1 MCSQIREVL
10 FPLAST
16 KVSCIWRSADCIRG
30 YQTGVSLHSH
40 TRHSK
45 EKLQFIPAFTEKW
58 PIIQRALDRQYRKSV
73 VPVDF
78 SRAYWTS
85 PLTPKLAY
93 EVEKDQIE
101 RELDLAA
108 LVSLTDHD
116 SIQAPSFLRLA
127 SETVEVPLSTEW
139 TVPYDCGSVFHLGV
153 HNLPV
158 AHAKDVT
165 QAMEQYTHKP
175 RAADV
180 TELLAALHSFPEVLL
195 VFNHPL
201 WDLGGLGAERH
212 AICLNT
218 FMQQNGAFLHALE
231 FNGMRKWEENKRV
244 LPLAERWALP
254 IVSGGDRHACEP
266 SATINLSHAQ
276 SFAEFVDEIR
286 NQQRSHILFMHQY
299 ADPMCVRIAHAVL
312 DVIRYYP
319 EYPEGSRRWD
329 DRVFHPDKTGEGFL
343 PLSAFWKSPPEFIE
357 RIFSVFRLAENATVQ
372 WAAKRVYADE
382 VDLPALSEG
391 RSEAIS

>member
-1 MCSQIREVL
+1 V
-10 FPLAST
+10 
-16 KVSCIWRSADCIRG
+16 
-30 YQTGVSLHSH
+30 
-40 TRHSK
+40 
-45 EKLQFIPAFTEKW
+45 
-58 PIIQRALDRQYRKSV
+58 IQRALDRQYRKSV

-93 EVEKDQIE
+93 EVEKGQIE

-116 SIQAPSFLRLA
+116 SIQAPSLLRLA
-127 SETVEVPLSTEW
+127 SETAEVPLSMEW
-139 TVPYDCGSVFHLGV
+139 TVPYHCGSVFHLGI

-158 AHAKDVT
+158 EHAHDLT
-165 QAMEQYTHKP
+165 QALEQYTQKP
-175 RAADV
+175 SRLEA
-180 TELLAALHSFPEVLL
+180 TKLLAALHSFPDVLI
-195 VFNHPL
+195 VFNHPW

-212 AICLNT
+212 AICVEQFL
-218 FMQQNGAFLHALE
+218 QQNNTYLHAFE
-231 FNGMRKWEENKRV
+231 INGMRKWDENKRV
-244 LPLAERWALP
+244 VPLAERWGLP

-266 SATINLSHAQ
+266 SANVNLSHAQ
-276 SFAEFVDEIR
+276 SFAEFVNEIR
-286 NQQRSHILFMHQY
+286 REKRSHILFMQQY
-299 ADPMCVRIAHAVL
+299 ADPMCVRVAHAVL

-329 DRVFHPDKTGEGFL
+329 DRVFHPDKTGEGFQ
-343 PLSAFWKSPPEFIE
+343 PLSAFWKSPPEFVE

-382 VDLPALSEG
+382 IDLHALSEG
-391 RSEAIS
+391 QSEAIS

>member
-1 MCSQIREVL
+1 
-10 FPLAST
+10 LAST
-16 KVSCIWRSADCIRG
+16 KVSCIWRSPDCTRG
-30 YQTGVSLHSH
+30 YRTGLSLHSH

-85 PLTPKLAY
+85 PLTPKLAF
-93 EVEKDQIE
+93 EVEKKQIE
-101 RELDLAA
+101 DVLDLAA

-116 SIQAPSFLRLA
+116 SIQAPSLLRLA
-127 SETVEVPLSTEW
+127 TETAEVPLSMEW
-139 TVPYDCGSVFHLGV
+139 TVPYDGSVFHLGV

-158 AHAKDVT
+158 AHAHDLT
-165 QAMEQYTHKP
+165 QALERYTQNP
-175 RAADV
+175 RTADV
-180 TELLAALHSFPEVLL
+180 TGLLATLHSFPQVLI

-201 WDLGGLGAERH
+201 WDLGELGGQRH
-212 AICLNT
+212 AICLEQ
-218 FMQQNGAFLHALE
+218 FLQQNSEFLHAFEL
-231 FNGMRKWEENKRV
+231 NGMRKWDENKRV
-244 LPLAERWALP
+244 VPLAERWGLP

-266 SATINLSHAQ
+266 SATVNLSQAQ

-286 NQQRSHILFMHQY
+286 NQQRSHILFMEQY
-299 ADPMCVRIAHAVL
+299 TDPMCVRVAHAVL

-329 DRVFHPDKTGEGFL
+329 DRVFHPDKSGEGFQ
-343 PLSAFWKSPPEFIE
+343 PLSAFWKSPPQFVD

-382 VDLPALSEG
+382 MDLHTLSDRQSG
-391 RSEAIS
+391 AIS

>member
-1 MCSQIREVL
+1 
-10 FPLAST
+10 LAST
-16 KVSCIWRSADCIRG
+16 KVSCIWRSPDCTRG
-30 YQTGVSLHSH
+30 YRTGLSLHSH

-85 PLTPKLAY
+85 PLTPKLAF
-93 EVEKDQIE
+93 EVEKKQIE
-101 RELDLAA
+101 DVLDLAA

-116 SIQAPSFLRLA
+116 SIQAPSLLRLA
-127 SETVEVPLSTEW
+127 TETAEVPLSMEW
-139 TVPYDCGSVFHLGV
+139 SVPYDGSVFHLGV

-158 AHAKDVT
+158 AHAHDLT
-165 QAMEQYTHKP
+165 QALERYTQNP
-175 RAADV
+175 RTADV
-180 TELLAALHSFPEVLL
+180 TGLLATLHSFPQVLI

-201 WDLGGLGAERH
+201 WDLGELGGQRH
-212 AICLNT
+212 AICLEQ
-218 FMQQNGAFLHALE
+218 FLQQNSEFLHAFEL
-231 FNGMRKWEENKRV
+231 NGMRKWDENKRV
-244 LPLAERWALP
+244 VPLAERWGLP

-266 SATINLSHAQ
+266 SATVNLSQAQ

-286 NQQRSHILFMHQY
+286 NQQRSHILFMEQY
-299 ADPMCVRIAHAVL
+299 TDPMCVRVAHAVL

-329 DRVFHPDKTGEGFL
+329 DRVFHPDKSGEGFQ
-343 PLSAFWKSPPEFIE
+343 PLSAFWKSPPQFVD

-382 VDLPALSEG
+382 MDLHTLSDRQSG
-391 RSEAIS
+391 AIS

>member
-1 MCSQIREVL
+1 M
-10 FPLAST
+10 PST
-16 KVSCIWRSADCIRG
+16 KVSCIWRSTDCISAYR
-30 YQTGVSLHSH
+30 TGVSLHSH

-93 EVEKDQIE
+93 EVERNQIQ
-101 RELDLAA
+101 RDLDLAA

-116 SIQAPSFLRLA
+116 SIQAPSLLRLA
-127 SETVEVPLSTEW
+127 SDTAEVPLSMEW
-139 TVPYDCGSVFHLGV
+139 TVPYACGSVFHLGI

-158 AHAKDVT
+158 AHAHDLT
-165 QAMEQYTHKP
+165 QALEQYTHNP
-175 RAADV
+175 RPADA
-180 TELLAALHSFPEVLL
+180 TELLAALHSFPEVLI

-212 AICLNT
+212 SICLDT
-218 FMQQNGAFLHALE
+218 FMRQNSTFLHAME
-231 FNGMRKWEENKRV
+231 INGMRKWDENRQV
-244 LPLAERWALP
+244 FPLAQRWSLP

-266 SATINLSHAQ
+266 SANINLSHAQ
-276 SFAEFVDEIR
+276 SFPEFVDEIR
-286 NQQRSHILFMHQY
+286 TQQRSHILFMQQY
-299 ADPMCVRIAHAVL
+299 ADPMCVRVAHAVL

-329 DRVFHPDKTGEGFL
+329 DRVFHPAKSGEGFQ
-343 PLSAFWKSPPEFIE
+343 PLSAFWKSPPEFVQ

-382 VDLPALSEG
+382 MDLSPLSEG
-391 RSEAIS
+391 PSEAVS

>member
-1 MCSQIREVL
+1 M
-10 FPLAST
+10 AST
-16 KVSCIWRSADCIRG
+16 KVSCIWKNPNSARDYR
-30 YQTGVSLHSH
+30 TGISLHSH

-58 PIIQRALDRQYRKSV
+58 PILQRILDRQYRKSV

-85 PLTPKLAY
+85 PLTPKLAF
-93 EVEKDQIE
+93 EVEKDQLE
-101 RELDLAA
+101 NVLDVAG

-116 SIQAPSFLRLA
+116 SIQAPALLRLA
-127 SETVEVPLSTEW
+127 TETAEMPLSLEW
-139 TVPYDCGSVFHLGV
+139 SVPYCGTMFHLGI

-158 AHAKDVT
+158 G
-165 QAMEQYTHKP
+165 QAQDIAAALDQYTQ
-175 RAADV
+175 RSSAQSV
-180 TELLAALHSFPEVLL
+180 TELLAMLHAFPEVLI

-201 WDLGGLGAERH
+201 WDLCGLGPQRH
-212 AICLNT
+212 AMCLEQ
-218 FMQQNGAFLHALE
+218 FLQQNNPFLHAFEL
-231 FNGMRKWEENKRV
+231 NGMRTWGENKRV
-244 LPLAERWALP
+244 MPLGERWERP

-266 SATINLSHAQ
+266 SAAVNLSNAQ
-276 SFAEFVDEIR
+276 SFAEFVHEIR
-286 NQQRSHILFMHQY
+286 KEQRSNVLFMQQY
-299 ADPMCVRIAHAVL
+299 TDPMCVRVAHAVL

-329 DRVFHPDKTGEGFL
+329 DRVFHPDKTGNGFL
-343 PLSAFWKSPPEFIE
+343 PISAFWKAPPPFVE

-382 VDLPALSEG
+382 IDLHVLSDTP
-391 RSEAIS
+391 SEAIS

>member
-1 MCSQIREVL
+1 V
-10 FPLAST
+10 
-16 KVSCIWRSADCIRG
+16 
-30 YQTGVSLHSH
+30 
-40 TRHSK
+40 
-45 EKLQFIPAFTEKW
+45 
-58 PIIQRALDRQYRKSV
+58 IQRFLDRQYRKSV

-101 RELDLAA
+101 RELDVAA

-127 SETVEVPLSTEW
+127 SETAEVPLSMEW
-139 TVPYDCGSVFHLGV
+139 TVPYECGSVFHLGI

-158 AHAKDVT
+158 AHARDLS
-165 QAMEQYTHKP
+165 QAMEQYTQKP
-175 RAADV
+175 QALQA
-180 TELLAALHSFPEVLL
+180 TELLAALDSVPEVLI

-201 WDLGGLGAERH
+201 WDLGGLGGQRH
-212 AICLNT
+212 AACLDK
-218 FMQQNGAFLHALE
+218 FLQRNGKFLHAME
-231 FNGMRKWEENKRV
+231 INGMRKWDENKRV
-244 LPLAERWALP
+244 VPLAERWGLP

-266 SATINLSHAQ
+266 SANINLSHAE
-276 SFAEFVDEIR
+276 SFAEFVHEVR
-286 NQQRSHILFMHQY
+286 KEQRSHILFMQQY
-299 ADPMCVRIAHAVL
+299 ADPMCVRVAHAVL

-329 DRVFHPDKTGEGFL
+329 DRVFHPDKTGQGFQ
-343 PLSAFWKSPPEFIE
+343 PLSAFWKSPPEFVE
-357 RIFSVFRLAENATVQ
+357 RIFSLFRLAENTTVQ

-382 VDLPALSEG
+382 MEMPAFSEG
-391 RSEAIS
+391 PFEAIS

>member
-1 MCSQIREVL
+1 V
-10 FPLAST
+10 
-16 KVSCIWRSADCIRG
+16 
-30 YQTGVSLHSH
+30 
-40 TRHSK
+40 
-45 EKLQFIPAFTEKW
+45 
-58 PIIQRALDRQYRKSV
+58 IQRALDRQYRKSV

-101 RELDLAA
+101 RKLDLAA

-116 SIQAPSFLRLA
+116 SIQAPSLLRLA
-127 SETVEVPLSTEW
+127 SETAEVPLSTEW
-139 TVPYDCGSVFHLGV
+139 TVPYECGSVFHLGI

-158 AHAKDVT
+158 AHAHDLT
-165 QAMEQYTHKP
+165 QALERYTRAP
-175 RAADV
+175 RAAKA
-180 TELLAALHSFPEVLL
+180 TELLAALHSIPEVLI

-212 AICLNT
+212 AVCLNT
-218 FMQQNGAFLHALE
+218 FMQQNGTFLHALE
-231 FNGMRKWEENKRV
+231 LNGMRKWDENKRV
-244 LPLAERWALP
+244 IPLAERWGLP

-266 SATINLSHAQ
+266 SATVNLSHAK

-286 NQQRSHILFMHQY
+286 NAQRSHILFMQQY
-299 ADPMCVRIAHAVL
+299 ADPMCVRVAHAVL

-343 PLSAFWKSPPEFIE
+343 PLSAFWKSPPQFVE

-372 WAAKRVYADE
+372 WAAKRVYADDM
-382 VDLPALSEG
+382 DLHALSEG

>member
-1 MCSQIREVL
+1 M
-10 FPLAST
+10 AST
-16 KVSCIWRSADCIRG
+16 KVSCIWRNADCIRG
-30 YQTGVSLHSH
+30 YRTGFSLHSH

-58 PIIQRALDRQYRKSV
+58 PIIQRVLDRQYRKSV

-93 EVEKDQIE
+93 EVEKGQIE

-116 SIQAPSFLRLA
+116 SIQAPSLLRLA
-127 SETVEVPLSTEW
+127 KETAEIPLSLEW
-139 TVPYDCGSVFHLGV
+139 TLPYACGSMFHLGI

-158 AHAKDVT
+158 AHARELA

-175 RAADV
+175 RSEDA
-180 TELLAALHSFPEVLL
+180 TELLAALHSFPEVLI

-201 WDLGGLGAERH
+201 WDLGNLGAERH
-212 AICLNT
+212 AICLDT
-218 FMQQNGAFLHALE
+218 FMQQNSQFLHALE
-231 FNGMRKWEENKRV
+231 LNGMRKWDENKRV
-244 LPLAERWALP
+244 IPLAERWSLP

-266 SATINLSHAQ
+266 SAVVNLSHAQ
-276 SFAEFVDEIR
+276 CFAEFVDEIR
-286 NQQRSHILFMHQY
+286 NQQRSHILFMQQY
-299 ADPMCVRIAHAVL
+299 ADPMCVRVAHAVL

-329 DRVFHPDKTGEGFL
+329 DRVFHPDKTGEEV
-343 PLSAFWKSPPEFIE
+343 PLSAFWKSPPEFVE
-357 RIFSVFRLAENATVQ
+357 RIFLVFRLAENATVQ

-382 VDLPALSEG
+382 IDLHALSEG
-391 RSEAIS
+391 QSEAIS

>member
-1 MCSQIREVL
+1 
-10 FPLAST
+10 LAST
-16 KVSCIWRSADCIRG
+16 KVSCIWRSPDCTRG
-30 YQTGVSLHSH
+30 YRTGLSLHSH

-85 PLTPKLAY
+85 PLTPKLAF
-93 EVEKDQIE
+93 EVEKKQIE
-101 RELDLAA
+101 DVLDLAA

-116 SIQAPSFLRLA
+116 SIQAPSLLRLA
-127 SETVEVPLSTEW
+127 TETAEVPLSMEW
-139 TVPYDCGSVFHLGV
+139 SVPYDGSVFHLGV

-158 AHAKDVT
+158 AHAHDLT
-165 QAMEQYTHKP
+165 QALERYTQNP
-175 RAADV
+175 RTADV
-180 TELLAALHSFPEVLL
+180 TGLLATLHSFPQVLI

-201 WDLGGLGAERH
+201 WDLGELGGQRH
-212 AICLNT
+212 AICLEQ
-218 FMQQNGAFLHALE
+218 FLQQNSEFLHAFEL
-231 FNGMRKWEENKRV
+231 NGMRKWDENKRV
-244 LPLAERWALP
+244 VPLAERWGLP

-266 SATINLSHAQ
+266 SATVNLSQAQ

-286 NQQRSHILFMHQY
+286 NQQRSHILFMQQY
-299 ADPMCVRIAHAVL
+299 TDPMCVRVAHAVL

-329 DRVFHPDKTGEGFL
+329 DRVFHPDKSGEGFQ
-343 PLSAFWKSPPEFIE
+343 PLSAFWKSPPQFVD

-382 VDLPALSEG
+382 MDLHTLSDRQSG
-391 RSEAIS
+391 AIS

>member
-1 MCSQIREVL
+1 M
-10 FPLAST
+10 AST
-16 KVSCIWRSADCIRG
+16 KVSCIWRSADCTRG
-30 YQTGVSLHSH
+30 YYTGLSLHSH

-58 PIIQRALDRQYRKSV
+58 PVIQRALDRQYRKSV

-85 PLTPKLAY
+85 PLTPKLAF
-93 EVEKDQIE
+93 EVEKEQIE
-101 RELDLAA
+101 RCLDLAA

-116 SIQAPSFLRLA
+116 SIQAPSLLRLA
-127 SETVEVPLSTEW
+127 SETAEVPLSMEW
-139 TVPYDCGSVFHLGV
+139 TVPYCGSVFHLGI

-158 AHAKDVT
+158 EHAHDLT
-165 QAMEQYTHKP
+165 QALERYTQNP
-175 RAADV
+175 QSVDV
-180 TELLAALHSFPEVLL
+180 AELLAALHSFPEVLI

-212 AICLNT
+212 ANCLDT
-218 FMQQNGAFLHALE
+218 FMLRNGSFLHALE
-231 FNGMRKWEENKRV
+231 INGMRKWEENKRV
-244 LPLAERWALP
+244 VPLAERWRLP

-266 SATINLSHAQ
+266 SANVNLSHAR
-276 SFAEFVDEIR
+276 SFAEFVHEIR
-286 NQQRSHILFMHQY
+286 TEQRSHILFMEQY
-299 ADPMCVRIAHAVL
+299 ADPMCVRVAHAVL

-343 PLSAFWKSPPEFIE
+343 PLSAFWKSPPEFVE

-382 VDLPALSEG
+382 MDLHTLSEG

>member
-1 MCSQIREVL
+1 
-10 FPLAST
+10 LAST
-16 KVSCIWRSADCIRG
+16 KVSCIWRSPDCTRG
-30 YQTGVSLHSH
+30 YKTGLSLHSH

-85 PLTPKLAY
+85 PLTPKLAL
-93 EVEKDQIE
+93 EVEKKQIE
-101 RELDLAA
+101 DVLDLAA

-116 SIQAPSFLRLA
+116 SIQAPSLLRLA
-127 SETVEVPLSTEW
+127 TETAEVPLSLEW
-139 TVPYDCGSVFHLGV
+139 SVPYDGSVFHLGV

-158 AHAKDVT
+158 EQAHDLT
-165 QAMEQYTHKP
+165 QALERYTQSP
-175 RAADV
+175 CTRDV
-180 TELLAALHSFPEVLL
+180 TELLAKLHSFPEVLI

-201 WDLGGLGAERH
+201 WDLGELGAQRH
-212 AICLNT
+212 AICLEQ
-218 FMQQNGAFLHALE
+218 FLQQNSEFLHAFEL
-231 FNGMRKWEENKRV
+231 NGMRKWDENKRV
-244 LPLAERWALP
+244 VPLAERWGLP

-266 SATINLSHAQ
+266 SATVNLSQAQ

-286 NQQRSHILFMHQY
+286 NQQRSHILFMEQY
-299 ADPMCVRIAHAVL
+299 TDPMCVRVAHAVL

-343 PLSAFWKSPPEFIE
+343 PISAFWKSPPEFVE
-357 RIFSVFRLAENATVQ
+357 RIFSVFRLAENTTVQ

-382 VDLPALSEG
+382 MDLHAVSDGRFEALS
-391 RSEAIS
+391 

>member
-1 MCSQIREVL
+1 MWSQGREVL

-16 KVSCIWRSADCIRG
+16 KISCIWRSADCTRG
-30 YQTGVSLHSH
+30 YQTGLSLHSH

-58 PIIQRALDRQYRKSV
+58 SIIQRALDRQYRKSV

-85 PLTPKLAY
+85 PLTPKLAF

-101 RELDLAA
+101 RGLDLAA

-116 SIQAPSFLRLA
+116 SIQAPSLLRLA
-127 SETVEVPLSTEW
+127 RETAEVPLSMEW
-139 TVPYDCGSVFHLGV
+139 TVPYDCGSVFHLGI

-158 AHAKDVT
+158 AHAHDLT
-165 QAMEQYTHKP
+165 QAMEQYTQKP

-180 TELLAALHSFPEVLL
+180 TELLAALHSFPEVLI

-201 WDLGGLGAERH
+201 WDLGGLGAQRH
-212 AICLNT
+212 AVCLEQ
-218 FMQQNGAFLHALE
+218 FLQQNGAFLHALE
-231 FNGMRKWEENKRV
+231 INGMRKWDENKRV
-244 LPLAERWALP
+244 VPLAERWSLP

-266 SATINLSHAQ
+266 SANVNLSHAQ
-276 SFAEFVDEIR
+276 SFAEFVNEIR
-286 NQQRSHILFMHQY
+286 KQQRSHILFMHQY

-329 DRVFHPDKTGEGFL
+329 DRVFHPDKTGEGFQ
-343 PLSAFWKSPPEFIE
+343 PLSAFWKSPPEFVE

-382 VDLPALSEG
+382 IDLHALSEG

>member
-1 MCSQIREVL
+1 
-10 FPLAST
+10 LAST
-16 KVSCIWRSADCIRG
+16 KVSCIWRSPDCTRG
-30 YQTGVSLHSH
+30 YRTGLSLHSH

-85 PLTPKLAY
+85 PLTPKLAF
-93 EVEKDQIE
+93 EVEKKQIE
-101 RELDLAA
+101 DVLDLAA
-108 LVSLTDHD
+108 MVSLTDHD
-116 SIQAPSFLRLA
+116 SIQAPSLLRLA
-127 SETVEVPLSTEW
+127 NETAEVPLSMEW
-139 TVPYDCGSVFHLGV
+139 SVPYDGSVFHLGV

-158 AHAKDVT
+158 EHAHDLT
-165 QAMEQYTHKP
+165 QALEQYTQNP
-175 RAADV
+175 RTAEV
-180 TELLAALHSFPEVLL
+180 TGLLATLHSFPEVLI

-201 WDLGGLGAERH
+201 WDLGELGGQRH
-212 AICLNT
+212 AICLEQ
-218 FMQQNGAFLHALE
+218 FLQQNSEFLHAFEL
-231 FNGMRKWEENKRV
+231 NGMRKWDENKRV
-244 LPLAERWALP
+244 VPLAERWGLP

-266 SATINLSHAQ
+266 SATVNLSQAQ

-286 NQQRSHILFMHQY
+286 NQQRSHILFMEQY
-299 ADPMCVRIAHAVL
+299 TDPMCVRVAHAVL

-329 DRVFHPDKTGEGFL
+329 DRVFHPDKSGEGFQ
-343 PLSAFWKSPPEFIE
+343 PLSAFWKSPPQFVD

-382 VDLPALSEG
+382 MDLHALSDRQSG
-391 RSEAIS
+391 AIS

>member
-1 MCSQIREVL
+1 M
-10 FPLAST
+10 AST
-16 KVSCIWRSADCIRG
+16 KISCIWRSAGCTRG
-30 YQTGVSLHSH
+30 YQTGLSLHSH

-58 PIIQRALDRQYRKSV
+58 PVIQRALDRQYRKSV
-73 VPVDF
+73 VPVDL

-85 PLTPKLAY
+85 PLTPKLAL
-93 EVEKDQIE
+93 EVERDQIE

-116 SIQAPSFLRLA
+116 SIQAPSLLRLG
-127 SETVEVPLSTEW
+127 SETAEVPLSMEW
-139 TVPYDCGSVFHLGV
+139 TVPYCGSVFHLGI
-153 HNLPV
+153 HNLPLEH
-158 AHAKDVT
+158 AHDVT
-165 QAMEQYTHKP
+165 KALEQYTQSPHTLQ
-175 RAADV
+175 V
-180 TELLAALHSFPEVLL
+180 TELLAALHSFPEVLI

-201 WDLGGLGAERH
+201 WDLGGLGVERH
-212 AICLNT
+212 AVCLQQ
-218 FMQQNGAFLHALE
+218 FLQQNGAFLHALE
-231 FNGMRKWEENKRV
+231 MNGMRKWDENKRV
-244 LPLAERWALP
+244 IPLAERWRLP

-266 SATINLSHAQ
+266 SATINLSHAW

-286 NQQRSHILFMHQY
+286 NQQRSHILFMQQY

-329 DRVFHPDKTGEGFL
+329 DRVFHPDKTGEEFQ
-343 PLSAFWKSPPEFIE
+343 PLSAFWKSPPDFIE

-372 WAAKRVYADE
+372 WAAKHVYADE
-382 VDLPALSEG
+382 MDMHASLEG

>member
-1 MCSQIREVL
+1 MCSQISEVL

-16 KVSCIWRSADCIRG
+16 KVSCIWRSADCTRG
-30 YQTGVSLHSH
+30 YRTGLSLHSH

-58 PIIQRALDRQYRKSV
+58 PVIQRALDRQYRKSV

-93 EVEKDQIE
+93 EVEKGQIE
-101 RELDLAA
+101 RELGLAA

-116 SIQAPSFLRLA
+116 SIQAPSLLRLA
-127 SETVEVPLSTEW
+127 SETAEVPLSMEW
-139 TVPYDCGSVFHLGV
+139 TVPYHCGSVFHLGI

-158 AHAKDVT
+158 EHAHDLT
-165 QAMEQYTHKP
+165 QALEQYTQKP
-175 RAADV
+175 SRLEA
-180 TELLAALHSFPEVLL
+180 TKLLAALHSIPDVLI
-195 VFNHPL
+195 VFNHPW

-212 AICLNT
+212 AICVEQFL
-218 FMQQNGAFLHALE
+218 QQNSAYLHAFE
-231 FNGMRKWEENKRV
+231 INGMRKWDENKRV
-244 LPLAERWALP
+244 VPLAERWGLP

-266 SATINLSHAQ
+266 SANVNLSHAQ
-276 SFAEFVDEIR
+276 SFAEFVNEIR
-286 NQQRSHILFMHQY
+286 REKRSHILFMQQY
-299 ADPMCVRIAHAVL
+299 ADPMCVRVAHAVL

-329 DRVFHPDKTGEGFL
+329 DRVFHPDKTGEGFQ
-343 PLSAFWKSPPEFIE
+343 PLSAFWKSPPEFVE

-382 VDLPALSEG
+382 IDLHALSEG
-391 RSEAIS
+391 QSEAIS